1 VRLANRF
8 RQGLGLPPGDSAI
21 TVVDVPG
28 AEERLRRAGIRAAV
42 RAGRVRAS
50 FHIYTT
56 DVDVDRA
63 LNALTDG

>member
-1 VRLANRF
+1 
-8 RQGLGLPPGDSAI
+8 LPPGDSAI

-28 AEERLRRAGIRAAV
+28 ADERLRRAGVRTAV

-56 DVDVDRA
+56 DADVDLA
-63 LNALTDG
+63 LNALTNG